1 MKIDYFTAVQKLT
14 LLDDVFMTAVFENDT
29 ELTEFVLKIILG
41 REFRVKSVRVQDP
54 ITNLKGRSVRLD
66 IFLRRPR

>member
-1 MKIDYFTAVQKLT
+1 MKIDYFAAVQKLT

-54 ITNLKGRSVRLD
+54 LTRACSHY
-66 IFLRRPR
+66 